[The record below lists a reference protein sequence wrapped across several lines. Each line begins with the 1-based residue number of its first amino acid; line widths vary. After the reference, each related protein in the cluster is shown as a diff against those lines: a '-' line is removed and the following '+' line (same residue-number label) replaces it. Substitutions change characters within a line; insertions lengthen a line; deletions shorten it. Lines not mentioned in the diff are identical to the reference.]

1 MITVEYLKKEIEKIK
16 MRLQTKKEEEE
27 KYKNT
32 NKQYLFTQGKKKET

>member
-1 MITVEYLKKEIEKIK
+1 MITVEYLKNEIEKIK
-16 MRLQTKKEEEE
+16 MRLQTKKEEE

>member
-16 MRLQTKKEEEE
+16 MRLQTKKEEE

>member
-16 MRLQTKKEEEE
+16 MRLQTKKKEE

>member
-1 MITVEYLKKEIEKIK
+1 MITLEYLKKEIEKIK
-16 MRLQTKKEEEE
+16 MRLQTKKEEE

>member
-16 MRLQTKKEEEE
+16 MRLQAKKEEE